1 MEAIRLQT
9 LVNKDGEVMVRGL
22 PFHKGEE
29 IEVILLQ
36 TTKKKKL
43 TAKQLLNSSIIGLW
57 EERDINDSPIYAR
70 KLREQAQQRN

>member
-1 MEAIRLQT
+1 
-9 LVNKDGEVMVRGL
+9 VRGL
-22 PFHKGEE
+22 PYHKGEE

-36 TTKKKKL
+36 TTHKKKL

-57 EERDINDSPIYAR
+57 EEHDIDDSPLYAR